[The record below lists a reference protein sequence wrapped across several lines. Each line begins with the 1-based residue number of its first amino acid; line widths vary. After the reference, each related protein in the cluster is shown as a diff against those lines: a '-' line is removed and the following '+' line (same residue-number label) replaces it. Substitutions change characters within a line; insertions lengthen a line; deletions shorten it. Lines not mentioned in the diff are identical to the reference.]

1 MTPAE
6 EKRVREL
13 TEEIAEL
20 KKHLTLKSAAMTNR
34 DTSDE
39 LEKIGE
45 LLSEKNALT
54 GLDED
59 AAYLY
64 LDDGEWFREV
74 KGFVGDDSGMH
85 DCMGTALKI
94 GDTVSLNGYPR
105 LVMQDMPSQQ
115 TILECKSLKIKDC
128 SDMDIRDAS
137 ACSFNITLRS
147 CLEDYEQSFVKGME
161 MNL

>member
-54 GLDED
+54 GLGED
-59 AAYLY
+59 AAYRFILMTAN
-64 LDDGEWFREV
+64 
-74 KGFVGDDSGMH
+74 GFGRSRALWARTPV
-85 DCMGTALKI
+85 CM
-94 GDTVSLNGYPR
+94 TVWKQR
-105 LVMQDMPSQQ
+105 
-115 TILECKSLKIKDC
+115 
-128 SDMDIRDAS
+128 
-137 ACSFNITLRS
+137 
-147 CLEDYEQSFVKGME
+147 
-161 MNL
+161 

>member
-54 GLDED
+54 GLD
-59 AAYLY
+59 
-64 LDDGEWFREV
+64 
-74 KGFVGDDSGMH
+74 GFGRSKALWVMTLV
-85 DCMGTALKI
+85 CM
-94 GDTVSLNGYPR
+94 TVW
-105 LVMQDMPSQQ
+105 
-115 TILECKSLKIKDC
+115 
-128 SDMDIRDAS
+128 
-137 ACSFNITLRS
+137 
-147 CLEDYEQSFVKGME
+147 EQR
-161 MNL
+161 

>member
-45 LLSEKNALT
+45 LLSEKNALN
-54 GLDED
+54 GLVED

-64 LDDGEWFREV
+64 LDDG
-74 KGFVGDDSGMH
+74 
-85 DCMGTALKI
+85 
-94 GDTVSLNGYPR
+94 
-105 LVMQDMPSQQ
+105 
-115 TILECKSLKIKDC
+115 
-128 SDMDIRDAS
+128 
-137 ACSFNITLRS
+137 
-147 CLEDYEQSFVKGME
+147 
-161 MNL
+161 

>member
-54 GLDED
+54 GLG
-59 AAYLY
+59 A
-64 LDDGEWFREV
+64 
-74 KGFVGDDSGMH
+74 
-85 DCMGTALKI
+85 
-94 GDTVSLNGYPR
+94 VSYTHLP
-105 LVMQDMPSQQ
+105 
-115 TILECKSLKIKDC
+115 IA
-128 SDMDIRDAS
+128 AS
-137 ACSFNITLRS
+137 ANTLPAVFLICSASRRRKPCWGHL
-147 CLEDYEQSFVKGME
+147 Q
-161 MNL
+161 